1 MAMGDENAGT
11 GDPELRLAVGEALKA
26 FRGLEASP
34 LYNIVDEMAK
44 AAQRSAV
51 ANRNENRKEGKES
64 NKEKDADNNR
74 TGDVR

>member
-1 MAMGDENAGT
+1 MAINAGT

-34 LYNIVDEMAK
+34 LYNMAE
-44 AAQRSAV
+44 AAKRSAV

-64 NKEKDADNNR
+64 DK
-74 TGDVR
+74 